1 MQAFFL
7 LYNFSTKCFKWKPH
21 ALIILSQAK
30 QVNLVF
36 PREDGPEGLK
46 KALTRICE
54 ESAEAASSGHKMI
67 ILTDRKAGEKH
78 VPVR

>member
-1 MQAFFL
+1 M
-7 LYNFSTKCFKWKPH
+7 
-21 ALIILSQAK
+21 
-30 QVNLVF
+30 NLVF

-46 KALTRICE
+46 KALIRICE